1 MTTQE
6 DSIQQKV
13 QALILEIL
21 PDVNVEDL
29 SEDDDIFS
37 MGLDSINAM
46 TLVTN
51 LQETFGIQFDSQ
63 EINFEN
69 FQNIKSIAEF
79 IGTKQEQ

>member
-1 MTTQE
+1 MSKQE
-6 DSIQQKV
+6 DSVQQKV

-21 PDVNVEDL
+21 PDVNVEEL

-51 LQETFGIQFDSQ
+51 LQETFGLQFDSQ

-79 IGTKQEQ
+79 IETKQ